1 MNEERKKIIISPSVG
16 RSNAVALG
24 LGRPD
29 PTWGVNCRIK
39 LKIVLL
45 KNLHGHNSYNFLFCC
60 SLKLKW
66 KKDLL
71 IEKICLK
78 RRDLSLIGYCLLYL
92 KLVSF
97 SARWCLLRVGELGM
111 WTARLPINGPWIVL
125 WYNFFTC
132 FWPLAD
138 TWRNYFKVTIY
149 EYDPLILNIYPPFLF
164 PRVLRKI
171 CTYRNENIFMATTE
185 HFCLPIFFEQ
195 SQHS

>member
-1 MNEERKKIIISPSVG
+1 MSFFKSQYFQIEPKVNFSLENFYLSFWVG

-45 KNLHGHNSYNFLFCC
+45 KNLHWHNSYNFLFCC

-97 SARWCLLRVGELGM
+97 SARWCLLQVGELGM
-111 WTARLPINGPWIVL
+111 WTARLPSHGPWIVL
-125 WYNFFTC
+125 WYNFFICC
-132 FWPLAD
+132 FNHELIQNV
-138 TWRNYFKVTIY
+138 NY
-149 EYDPLILNIYPPFLF
+149 ILLNHHRGSCWMCGTSTSAAILLFLYP
-164 PRVLRKI
+164 
-171 CTYRNENIFMATTE
+171 TS
-185 HFCLPIFFEQ
+185 LPII
-195 SQHS
+195 S